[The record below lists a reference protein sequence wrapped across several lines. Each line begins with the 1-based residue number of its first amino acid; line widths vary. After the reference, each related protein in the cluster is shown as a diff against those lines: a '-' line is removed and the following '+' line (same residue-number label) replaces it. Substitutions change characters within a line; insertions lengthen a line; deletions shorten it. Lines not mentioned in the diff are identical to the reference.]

1 MINKKP
7 YDNWQETTLRKG
19 TKNPKICK
27 DMFIADSNGSFT
39 FCEVKNGQLVN
50 KKPLEKDVALNLI
63 SSKNLVAVPDSIF
76 RNCKTYRT
84 ATSNKLIANLF
95 SQITLEKAATD
106 CRKFKTVL
114 PEPFTHKL

>member
-7 YDNWQETTLRKG
+7 YDNWQETSLRKG

-39 FCEVKNGQLVN
+39 FCEVKKGQLVN
-50 KKPLEKDVALNLI
+50 KIPLEKDVALNLI

-76 RNCKTYRT
+76 PNCKTYRT
-84 ATSNKLIANLF
+84 VTSNKLMANLF
-95 SQITLEKAATD
+95 SQIT
-106 CRKFKTVL
+106 
-114 PEPFTHKL
+114 HKL